1 MPIFM
6 DIHENLGD
14 VTEDDIKAA
23 HQQDLAIQD
32 QYGVQFLTFWF
43 NSPDGQSFCLVDA
56 PTKEA
61 AITVHKASHGLV
73 PSEMVEV
80 EKPTVSLFMGDW
92 EKNVPNIA
100 RHQDS
105 ELDTGLRAIM
115 FTDLVGSTQIS
126 SRDGDAEA
134 LEVLARHD
142 QIVRE
147 ALSTYDGR
155 EVKHT
160 GDGIFASFSYVSKAV
175 DCAVQV
181 QQQFG
186 EPIDAASDDGRV
198 RIGISA
204 GEPVDQHEDLF
215 GAAVNLASRI
225 CGHASP
231 GQILVSSAVRELS
244 VGKSISFQ
252 DRGPIA
258 LKGFDD
264 PIRLFEVPL
273 NQSR

>member
-231 GQILVSSAVRELS
+231 GQNLVSSAVRELS

>member
-6 DIHENLGD
+6 DVHKSLGD
-14 VTEDDIKAA
+14 ASEEDIKAA
-23 HQQDLAIQD
+23 HQRDLDIQD
-32 QYGVQFLTFWF
+32 QYGVEFLTFWF
-43 NSPDGQSFCLVDA
+43 NSPGGDAFCLVDA

-61 AITVHKASHGLV
+61 VITVHKHAHGLV
-73 PSEMVEV
+73 PHNVIEV
-80 EKPTVSLFMGDW
+80 EKPTVTQFMGDW
-92 EKNVPNIA
+92 EKSAPGIA
-100 RHQDS
+100 RNENS

-126 SRDGDAEA
+126 TREGDAKA

-147 ALSTYDGR
+147 ALSAHAGR

-160 GDGIFASFSYVSKAV
+160 GDGILASFSYISKAV
-175 DCAVQV
+175 DSAVQI
-181 QQQFG
+181 QRQFG
-186 EPIDAASDDGRV
+186 EPSQADSDDGRL

-204 GEPVDQHEDLF
+204 GEPVDQHDDLY
-215 GAAVNLASRI
+215 GAVVNLASRI
-225 CGHASP
+225 CGHANP
-231 GQILVSSAVRELS
+231 GQILASSAVRELS
-244 VGKSISFQ
+244 VGKPITFA

-264 PIRLFEVPL
+264 PVRLFDIPL
-273 NQSR
+273 TQAP

>member
-181 QQQFG
+181 QQ
-186 EPIDAASDDGRV
+186 
-198 RIGISA
+198 
-204 GEPVDQHEDLF
+204 
-215 GAAVNLASRI
+215 
-225 CGHASP
+225 
-231 GQILVSSAVRELS
+231 
-244 VGKSISFQ
+244 
-252 DRGPIA
+252 
-258 LKGFDD
+258 
-264 PIRLFEVPL
+264 
-273 NQSR
+273 